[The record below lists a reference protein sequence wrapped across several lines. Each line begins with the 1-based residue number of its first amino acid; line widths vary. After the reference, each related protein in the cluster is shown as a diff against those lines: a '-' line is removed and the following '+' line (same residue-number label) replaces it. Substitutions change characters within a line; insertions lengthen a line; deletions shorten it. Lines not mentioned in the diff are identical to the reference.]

1 MGPRLSPPG
10 QPRRHRRA
18 AGRTVAAAG
27 GPRRAGGRTATTA
40 CPTRCRSPGLCE
52 GEPPSARSARVR
64 PGTAPATKHATAEA
78 AVAQRRAWVTD
89 SQQDDASDIHAGHD
103 GGVEQERSPVLT
115 TGCPEN
121 AMVVQQWR

>member
-1 MGPRLSPPG
+1 
-10 QPRRHRRA
+10 
-18 AGRTVAAAG
+18 
-27 GPRRAGGRTATTA
+27 
-40 CPTRCRSPGLCE
+40 
-52 GEPPSARSARVR
+52 
-64 PGTAPATKHATAEA
+64 
-78 AVAQRRAWVTD
+78 VAQRRAWVTD